1 MSRFKFVNVNPLDS
15 IEEDCV
21 CRAITNAIGED
32 YYTVKRRLYLVA
44 ELFDC
49 DMLCVNCY
57 KFLLDEV
64 YKLDRL
70 DEFSGMT
77 INEVLEHLQKGTF
90 LIRVDGHLT
99 IIRNGAIED
108 IWDCGEEQVRVIWC
122 I

>member
-99 IIRNGAIED
+99 IIRNGVIED
-108 IWDCGEEQVRVIWC
+108 IWDCGEEEVRVIWC